1 MVAMNDLQDL
11 LLEQLQDL
19 YNAEGQLVKALP
31 KMAKTANDPQL
42 KQAFEMHLEETHGHV
57 SRLEKVFESLGE
69 KAKGKTCHAM
79 KGLVEEGKEAISE
92 DMEPEVKDA
101 ALIAAA
107 QRIEH
112 YEMAGYGTVRTYAK
126 MLGNKEAAQQLQS
139 ILDEEGAADK
149 KLTKLA
155 ESIINPKAARGVGQ
169 MQ

>member
-11 LLEQLQDL
+11 LVEQLQDL

-31 KMAKTANDPQL
+31 KMAKTATNPQL
-42 KQAFEMHLEETHGHV
+42 KQAFEAHLEETQGHV

-79 KGLVEEGKEAISE
+79 KGLVEEGKEVIE
-92 DMEPEVKDA
+92 DDMEPEVKDA

-112 YEMAGYGTVRTYAK
+112 YEIAGYGTVRTYAEL
-126 MLGNKEAAQQLQS
+126 LGNKEAVKELQA
-139 ILDEEGAADK
+139 ILDQEGMADK

-155 ESIINPKAARGVGQ
+155 ESVINVEAAK
-169 MQ
+169 